1 MEQPLRSTVV
11 KRAVERDT
19 LEKERLTKC
28 DASFTIRPVLEA
40 KAGVV
45 CLAAATALAML
56 RLVPCDYS
64 TLSTLRNR
72 EIETETL
79 IFAPISLS
87 YIEID

>member
-1 MEQPLRSTVV
+1 MPQKIANKHTHTH
-11 KRAVERDT
+11 T
-19 LEKERLTKC
+19 LSPESRIKM
-28 DASFTIRPVLEA
+28 SHP
-40 KAGVV
+40 
-45 CLAAATALAML
+45 
-56 RLVPCDYS
+56 YS